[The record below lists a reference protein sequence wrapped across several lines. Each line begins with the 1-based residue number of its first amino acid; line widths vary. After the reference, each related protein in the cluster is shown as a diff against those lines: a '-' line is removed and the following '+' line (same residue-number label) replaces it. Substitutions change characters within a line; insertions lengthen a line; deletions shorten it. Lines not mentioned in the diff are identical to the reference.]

1 MSRVAVTALGVDRP
15 GMVAAVTGVL
25 IDHGGN
31 LEDSAMTI
39 LGGHFAMML
48 VVEIPD
54 EQSATALE
62 ADLAAGV
69 HDLGLSVAVRPV
81 VDTPAVDAA
90 GQDDVVDGS
99 DVCSTWSVSVHGA
112 DRPGIVYRVTKLL
125 AERDANVVDLSTR
138 VVGGPPQPAY
148 VLLLR
153 ITLPSS
159 TDGEALADELRTLA
173 GTLGVEV
180 HLRPDDADIL

>member
-1 MSRVAVTALGVDRP
+1 MARVAVTAFGVDRP

-48 VVEIPD
+48 VVEIPVD
-54 EQSATALE
+54 QQAVALE
-62 ADLAAGV
+62 ADLAAAV
-69 HDLGLSVAVRPV
+69 DELGLSVAVRPV
-81 VDTPAVDAA
+81 VDTVTDDDAL
-90 GQDDVVDGS
+90 DDTADGTS
-99 DVCSTWSVSVHGA
+99 AWSVSVHGA
-112 DRPGIVYRVTKLL
+112 DRPGIVHRVTTLL
-125 AERDANVVDLSTR
+125 AKRGANVVDLNTR
-138 VVGGPPQPAY
+138 VIGDPPLVAY

-153 ITLPSS
+153 ITLPAP
-159 TDGEALADELRTLA
+159 TDVDALADELGTLA
-173 GTLGVEV
+173 AALGVEV